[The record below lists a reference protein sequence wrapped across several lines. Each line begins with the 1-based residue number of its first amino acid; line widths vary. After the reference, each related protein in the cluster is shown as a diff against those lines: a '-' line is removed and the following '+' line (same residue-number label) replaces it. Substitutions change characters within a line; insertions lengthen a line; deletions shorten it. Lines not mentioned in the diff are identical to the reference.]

1 MRVLDDLRR
10 LLPVPGLR
18 RLLGVRMFSQSA
30 DGFFQVALTSYL
42 FFSPERQTTPAAI
55 AAVTAATLLP
65 FSLVGPLAG
74 VLLDRWWRRD
84 VLVVAPVARVGL
96 AAAVAVVVVGASS
109 GLADVGLFCLVVAG
123 FAVNR
128 FMLAALSAALPHTV
142 DSADLLTANAL
153 LPTAGTLAYTAG
165 LALGA
170 VLQALLGGSDGA
182 TVATLG
188 VASALWLGATAVAAR
203 FGRRLL
209 GPDGEIITRTS
220 AGSELLAG
228 VQHLR
233 RRSPAGEAILLVGGQ
248 RMLAGVTL
256 VAALL
261 LYRGTFAAQ
270 EDPAAGFA
278 GFGLVVAAAGF
289 GVVLAAAVVPPLA
302 ARSSVRSTVVALL
315 SVAVAWQATF
325 ALTGSEAVL
334 IATAGM
340 LSLSGQ
346 ALKIGVDTLVQQRV
360 DDAHR
365 GRVFA
370 IYDLVFNVGL
380 VTAATAAWLTLPVSG
395 GSPAVMGGVAV
406 AMAALTAVAS
416 RVLR

>member
-1 MRVLDDLRR
+1 VRVLDDLRR
-10 LLPVPGLR
+10 LLPVAGLR
-18 RLLGVRMFSQSA
+18 RLLGVRMLSQSA
-30 DGFFQVALTSYL
+30 DGFFPVALTSYL
-42 FFSPERQTTPAAI
+42 FFSPERQTTPAAV
-55 AAVTAATLLP
+55 AAATAATLLP

-84 VLVVAPVARVGL
+84 VLVFAPVARVVL
-96 AAAVAVVVVGASS
+96 AAAVAAVVVGASS
-109 GLADVGLFCLVVAG
+109 RLAELGLFCLVVAG

-142 DSADLLTANAL
+142 DSADLLTANAV
-153 LPTAGTLAYTAG
+153 LPTAGTLAYTGG

-170 VLQALLGGSDGA
+170 LLQALLGGSDGA
-182 TVATLG
+182 TVVTLG
-188 VASALWLGATAVAAR
+188 VASALWLGATAVATR

-209 GPDGEIITRTS
+209 GPDGTNEARAG

-228 VQHLR
+228 VRHLR
-233 RRSPAGEAILLVGGQ
+233 QRSPAGEAILLVGGQ
-248 RMLAGVTL
+248 RLLAGVTL

-261 LYRGTFAAQ
+261 LYRGTYAARD
-270 EDPAAGFA
+270 DPVAGFA
-278 GFGLVVAAAGF
+278 GFGLVVAAAGI
-289 GVVLAAAVVPPLA
+289 GVVLAAAVVPSLA
-302 ARSSVRSTVVALL
+302 ARSSVRKAVVVLLGVAL
-315 SVAVAWQATF
+315 VCQALF
-325 ALTGSEAVL
+325 ALTGAEPVL

-346 ALKIGVDTLVQQRV
+346 ALKIGVDTVVQQRV

-370 IYDLVFNVGL
+370 IYDLVFNGGL
-380 VTAATAAWLTLPVSG
+380 VAAATTAWLALPVSG
-395 GSPAVMGGVAV
+395 DSPAVMAGVAV
-406 AMAALTAVAS
+406 GLVALTALAA